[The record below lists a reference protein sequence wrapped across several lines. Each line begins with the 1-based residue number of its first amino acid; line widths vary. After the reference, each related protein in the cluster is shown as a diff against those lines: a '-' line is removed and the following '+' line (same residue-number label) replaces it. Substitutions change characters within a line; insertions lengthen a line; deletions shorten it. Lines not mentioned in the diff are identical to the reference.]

1 MRRAR
6 MRRIAGVRIW
16 VNDRLVDEADAVV
29 SVLDHGLTVGDGVFE
44 TLKVLGGTP
53 FALTRHLR
61 RLAGSALGLGLPA
74 PSDSAVR
81 SAIESVLAA
90 NTYGELGRLRITYTG
105 GVAPLGSERGTN
117 GPTLVIAVV
126 PMAESPATTAVVTVP
141 WPRNEHS
148 ALAGLKTT
156 SYAENVIA
164 LARARSAG
172 ATEALASNTAGELC
186 EGTGSNVFLVLDGQV
201 VTPPLASGCLAGVT
215 RDLLLEW
222 SGATELTVPMAV
234 VAEASEVFLTSTTRD
249 VQGISAVDGRA
260 VLADPGVPGPMT
272 AELRA
277 MFLARAREQLDP

>member
-1 MRRAR
+1 M
-6 MRRIAGVRIW
+6 RIW

-44 TLKVLGGTP
+44 TVKVLGSTP
-53 FALTRHLR
+53 FALSRHLR

-74 PSDSAVR
+74 PSDGAVR
-81 SAIESVLAA
+81 AAIAAVLDA
-90 NTYGELGRLRITYTG
+90 NDYGELGRLRITYTG
-105 GVAPLGSERGTN
+105 GIGPLGSERGTT

-126 PMAESPATTAVVTVP
+126 PMNAPPAATPVVTVP

-164 LARARSAG
+164 LARARAAG
-172 ATEALASNTAGELC
+172 ATEALAANTAGELC
-186 EGTGSNVFLVLDGQV
+186 EGTGANVFLVLDGRV

-222 SGATELTVPMAV
+222 SDASELTVPASAL
-234 VAEASEVFLTSTTRD
+234 AEASEVFLTSTTRD
-249 VQGISAVDGRA
+249 VQGVSAVDGRPI
-260 VLADPGVPGPMT
+260 LADPAVPGPVT

-277 MFLARAREQLDP
+277 MFLARAEQQLDP